1 MSPRL
6 IIILAVVGIIASG
19 VGIARW
25 IVQPGPTPMSG
36 AGEASPQAASDA
48 DRRAHREKF
57 LGGNAD
63 RDIRGGQ
70 EMKPRW

>member
-6 IIILAVVGIIASG
+6 VIILAVVGIIASG
-19 VGIARW
+19 IGVVRW
-25 IVQPGPTPMSG
+25 IVQPPAAHLPG
-36 AGEASPQAASDA
+36 AGEASPHAASDA

-57 LGGNAD
+57 FGGDAN

>member
-6 IIILAVVGIIASG
+6 VIILVVVGIIVSG

-25 IVQPGPTPMSG
+25 IVQSGPASMSG
-36 AGEASPQAASDA
+36 VGQASPEAASDA
-48 DRRAHREKF
+48 DRRARREKF
-57 LGGNAD
+57 FGGNAE

>member
-6 IIILAVVGIIASG
+6 FIILAVVGIIASG

-36 AGEASPQAASDA
+36 AEEASPEAASNV
-48 DRRAHREKF
+48 DRRAHREKSF
-57 LGGNAD
+57 GGDAN

>member
-6 IIILAVVGIIASG
+6 VIILVVVGIIASG

-25 IVQPGPTPMSG
+25 IVQSGPTLMSG
-36 AGEASPQAASDA
+36 ADEASPEAASDA
-48 DRRAHREKF
+48 DRRAHGENF
-57 LGGNAD
+57 FGGDAN

>member
-1 MSPRL
+1 VSARL
-6 IIILAVVGIIASG
+6 VIILAVVGIIASG
-19 VGIARW
+19 VGVARW
-25 IVQPGPTPMSG
+25 IVQPGPTPMSV
-36 AGEASPQAASDA
+36 AEEASPDAASDA

-57 LGGNAD
+57 FGGDAN

>member
-6 IIILAVVGIIASG
+6 VIILAVVGTIASG
-19 VGIARW
+19 IGIARW
-25 IVQPGPTPMSG
+25 IVQPTPASLSG
-36 AGEASPQAASDA
+36 AGEASPQATSDA

-57 LGGNAD
+57 FGGNTEN
-63 RDIRGGQ
+63 DIRGGQ

>member
-6 IIILAVVGIIASG
+6 VIILAAMGIVVSG
-19 VGIARW
+19 FGMARW
-25 IVQPGPTPMSG
+25 IVQPSPARLSG

-57 LGGNAD
+57 FGGNAE
-63 RDIRGGQ
+63 RNIRSGQ

>member
-6 IIILAVVGIIASG
+6 VIILAVVGIIASG

-25 IVQPGPTPMSG
+25 IVQPGPAPMSG
-36 AGEASPQAASDA
+36 ADEASPEAASDA

-57 LGGNAD
+57 FGGD
-63 RDIRGGQ
+63 TERDIRGGQ
-70 EMKPRW
+70 EMRPRW